1 MPNRKRDKVVKK
13 KRVPKELVRSNNVV
27 VKKPTSKRGIWKP
40 VINYEGYYEVSS
52 KGGVRSIKRTIPYS
66 DGRPSRN
73 LSVKVISQT
82 FDKDGYKLVRL
93 YKDGNGVTFK
103 VHRLVAQ
110 AFIPNPRNLPEVN
123 HKNEVKDD
131 NGVENL
137 EWCTRKDNMNYGN
150 RGKKASES
158 LTKFV
163 YQRFSLKGEFI
174 DTLTYPQIIEEGF
187 DYGFVTKAATGVYNS
202 AYGLIWKKLPV
213 EEYNSKVTPKLRSN
227 GTVVNNPTSKGTW
240 KSFENL
246 VAKFF
251 GTRRVPLS
259 GSNSG
264 HGTNSDS
271 LHPKLYIECKVRSK
285 IALWQLF
292 TDTEKKAKVES
303 KVPVVA
309 VKQKGEK
316 GYLLLIRPEDLQK
329 IAEIQKEVPEV
340 TE

>member
-27 VKKPTSKRGIWKP
+27 VKKPTSKSWKP
-40 VINYEGYYEVSS
+40 VVGFEGLYEVSVTGS
-52 KGGVRSIKRTIPYS
+52 VRSLDRDSVHRTGKTHVLKGKVI
-66 DGRPSRN
+66 RPS
-73 LSVKVISQT
+73 K
-82 FDKDGYKLVRL
+82 DKDGYLLVHL
-93 YKDGNGVTFK
+93 YKEGEVTTLK
-103 VHRLVAQ
+103 VHRVVAE
-110 AFIPNPRNLPEVN
+110 AFLPNPNGYKEIN
-123 HKNEVKDD
+123 HLNEIKDD
-131 NGVENL
+131 NRPENL
-137 EWCTRKDNMNYGN
+137 EWCTRKRNMTYGN

-202 AYGLIWKKLPV
+202 AYGLVWKRLPV
-213 EEYNSKVTPKLRSN
+213 EEYNPKVTPKLRSN
-227 GTVVNNPTSKGTW
+227 GTVVNSPTSKGTW

-329 IAEIQKEVPEV
+329 IAEIQKEVLEV